1 MTKENKIRLGTKVI
15 VSDPCYEI
23 PTWCQEVIKGV
34 RPGVYDTD
42 VEISDEGDWGER
54 IASLTALHESCKD
67 DPTWEHY
74 SYNIG
79 VDSGQ
84 AGIFCATSYRKDELA
99 KSIPWLTEKGSPF
112 KEGYQEI
119 EVGDSWYEK
128 MCDRTL
134 NDKQWGTYDRGVVCS
149 SGFGDGS
156 YELLVSRQY
165 GIINGF
171 KIVFIQKDFE
181 EEVWDDEYEDGY
193 YDEI

>member
-1 MTKENKIRLGTKVI
+1 MTKENKIRLGTKVV
-15 VSDPCYEI
+15 VSDPSYEI
-23 PTWCQEVIKGV
+23 PTWCQEVIKDV

-74 SYNIG
+74 SNNIG

-84 AGIFCATSYRKDELA
+84 AGIFCASSYGDD
-99 KSIPWLTEKGSPF
+99 KGG
-112 KEGYQEI
+112 E
-119 EVGDSWYEK
+119 DWYDK
-128 MCDRTL
+128 MCDKTL
-134 NDKQWGTYDRGVVCS
+134 SDKHWGTYDSGVVSS

-171 KIVFIQKDFE
+171 KIVFIEKDFE
-181 EEVWDDEYEDGY
+181 EEVWDDEYENGY